1 MDTFVG
7 REEDIR
13 NITGYLDFT
22 SSDVQ
27 VVHIVGPPGFGKSTL
42 AKQIGHI
49 LLRKRVKVQYADL
62 RGITNLDTVAEKVM
76 LSIVDSTKHKVTF
89 DRLEQW
95 VHKQYS
101 NNLLILDNC
110 DEMFETHKKTFL
122 DAIRTLTLTS
132 SKKSVRYILTSQ
144 KWEADVGNFQLHA
157 IYNMSSE
164 AASQLLSKLAPSL
177 TDVQKMQIAE
187 LTGNVPLALD
197 VVGAIFKFPNAPTAE
212 EVIQGLKQNPVTTLS
227 PPELHSHLDTCI
239 GLAFDFL
246 SPDLKELCINLS
258 QFPGSFDQRS
268 ASRIVYAGIDI
279 ELQLKTLV
287 RRSLLFNQHT
297 RFHFHQLIREYFLQK
312 SGAGKR
318 CGDLMQNFKSEFLQ
332 YFAEYLKSMLEMT
345 TYKALDADKHNLQC
359 MFAMFGTAEQNNVT
373 LYAVTITLTAI
384 QSKFLQA
391 RFSDREIYDILQ
403 NMLKAMES
411 YSANEE
417 ASHEAFFEIYHKI
430 VFETLNV
437 GKLLHIET
445 HSLIEIL
452 MSRKNKVDGAYKRGL
467 LGVNTYI
474 QFFTDLAQLYEE
486 NGDDVKSRWCHV
498 HILSR
503 VHNKLHGCYPV
514 CDYFSV
520 SVAYESVGESVE
532 TFHFR
537 ELAFEHQATS
547 LDYMSLIQLHLALY
561 NDYMNSSLGNNDTKA
576 DEFSSLIISVDYVY
590 LISADKYEYRKKVYY
605 DTLDFFRTKH
615 MEDYM
620 VQIQNKMLAVERE
633 CSSDDCVDYYMSSS
647 LHAWKRQSYYLTI
660 ELGKLG
666 FEHSKMSIES
676 CETHSDALHTGIIV
690 GASYYYIGNYSDA
703 QIWLKC
709 ALQIVNEN
717 LKDEYSLK
725 LRDER
730 LGTCFYLLRS
740 GDYFNL
746 LCYGYFIKDFTIML
760 SYLTV
765 EHLYTQ
771 YIFYTQ
777 QPPKQQPAADTVVLS
792 TETGVTEEKYS
803 FVWSQFNKHV
813 HKFQSAIEKYVSTA
827 EKTVSQLQ
835 MYKYF
840 VYCIYI
846 CFLGCCV
853 FLIPFLIL
861 CAFYLCIINC
871 IRCLMSV
878 CCTKQQIANC
888 CTLYKFMAI
897 ACIVT
902 TFVFVLGLD
911 WLY

>member
-7 REEDIR
+7 REKDIR

-22 SSDVQ
+22 SSHVQ

-42 AKQIGHI
+42 AKKIGHYF
-49 LLRKRVKVQYADL
+49 LWKGVKVYYTDVRA
-62 RGITNLDTVAEKVM
+62 ITNLDTVAEKIM
-76 LSIVDSTKHKVTF
+76 LSIVDSIKHTVTF
-89 DRLEQW
+89 DRLEWW
-95 VHKQYS
+95 VRTQYS
-101 NNLLILDNC
+101 NAILILDNC
-110 DEMFETHKKTFL
+110 DEMIENHEKEFL
-122 DAIRTLTLTS
+122 GAIRTLALS
-132 SKKSVRYILTSQ
+132 SYKKNVRYILTSQ
-144 KWEADVGNFQLHA
+144 KWEADIGNYYQLYA
-157 IYNMSSE
+157 IHNLSSE
-164 AASQLLSKLAPSL
+164 AASQLLGEIVYSL
-177 TDVQKMQIAE
+177 TDDQKMQIAE

-212 EVIQGLKQNPVTTLS
+212 EVIQGLKKHPVTTLS
-227 PPELHSHLDTCI
+227 PPELYSHLDTSI
-239 GLAFDFL
+239 GLAYSFL
-246 SPDLKELCINLS
+246 SPDLKELCVNLS
-258 QFPGSFDQRS
+258 QFPGSFDQFS
-268 ASRIVYAGIDI
+268 ASRIVYAGTDV
-279 ELQLKTLV
+279 EPQLKTLV

-312 SGAGKR
+312 SGAGKK
-318 CGDLMQNFKSEFLQ
+318 CGNLMQSFKSEFLQ
-332 YFAEYLKSMLEMT
+332 YFAEYLKSMLKMT

-359 MFAMFGTAEQNNVT
+359 MFAMFATAEQNNVT
-373 LYAVTITLTAI
+373 LYAVTTTLTAI
-384 QSKFLQA
+384 QSKFIQA
-391 RFSDREIYDILQ
+391 RFSDKEIYYDILQ

-411 YSANEE
+411 YSADEE
-417 ASHEAFFEIYHKI
+417 ASHESFFEIYLKI

-474 QFFTDLAQLYEE
+474 QYFTDLAQLYEE
-486 NGDDVKSRWCHV
+486 KGDDVKSRWCHA
-498 HILSR
+498 HILSH
-503 VHNKLHGCYPV
+503 VHNKLHGCYPN
-514 CDYFSV
+514 CDYFNV
-520 SVAYESVGESVE
+520 SIAYKSVGESVE
-532 TFHFR
+532 AFHFR

-547 LDYMSLIQLHLALY
+547 LDRMSLIQLHLDLY
-561 NDYMNSSLGNNDTKA
+561 NDYMNSSLGNNVTKA
-576 DEFSSLIISVDYVY
+576 DELSSVIIAVDYMY
-590 LISADKYEYRKKVYY
+590 LISADEYTKEVYY
-605 DTLDFFRTKH
+605 DALDFFRAKH
-615 MEDYM
+615 MEEH
-620 VQIQNKMLAVERE
+620 VVHIQNKMLAAERE
-633 CSSDDCVDYYMSSS
+633 CSLVNCVDYYLSSS
-647 LHAWKRQSYYLTI
+647 LHAWERQSYYLAI

-666 FEHSKMSIES
+666 FEHSKMSIEA
-676 CETHSDALHTGIIV
+676 CEPNSGELHAGIV

-709 ALQIVNEN
+709 ALQIMNEN
-717 LKDEYSLK
+717 LKEEPSLK
-725 LRDER
+725 LREER
-730 LGTCFYLLRS
+730 FDNCVYLLMS
-740 GDYFNL
+740 GDYFNV
-746 LCYGYFIKDFTIML
+746 LCYGYIIKDITLLF
-760 SYLTV
+760 SDLTV
-765 EHLYTQ
+765 DHLYAQ

-777 QPPKQQPAADTVVLS
+777 QPPKKQPAADTVILS

-813 HKFQSAIEKYVSTA
+813 HKFQRTIEKYVSTA

-840 VYCIYI
+840 VYCIYV
-846 CFLGCCV
+846 CFFGCCV

-861 CAFYLCIINC
+861 CGFYLCIINC

-878 CCTKQQIANC
+878 CCTKQQIAKC

-902 TFVFVLGLD
+902 TFVFVVGLD

>member
-1 MDTFVG
+1 MVSPLWLNKLVTFIRVHYA
-7 REEDIR
+7 DIR
-13 NITGYLDFT
+13 
-22 SSDVQ
+22 
-27 VVHIVGPPGFGKSTL
+27 
-42 AKQIGHI
+42 A
-49 LLRKRVKVQYADL
+49 
-62 RGITNLDTVAEKVM
+62 ITNLDTVAEKVM
-76 LSIVDSTKHKVTF
+76 LSIVDSTKYKVTF
-89 DRLEQW
+89 DHLERW

-212 EVIQGLKQNPVTTLS
+212 EVIQGLKKNPVTTLS
-227 PPELHSHLDTCI
+227 PPELHSHLDTSI
-239 GLAFDFL
+239 GLAYSFL
-246 SPDLKELCINLS
+246 SPDLKELCVNLS
-258 QFPGSFDQRS
+258 QFPGSFDQHS
-268 ASRIVYAGIDI
+268 ASWIVYAGIDV
-279 ELQLKTLV
+279 EPQLKTLV

-312 SGAGKR
+312 SGAGKK
-318 CGDLMQNFKSEFLQ
+318 CGDLMQNFKSEFFQ

-359 MFAMFGTAEQNNVT
+359 MFTMFATAEQNNVT
-373 LYAVTITLTAI
+373 LYAVTTTLTAI

-411 YSANEE
+411 YSADEE
-417 ASHEAFFEIYHKI
+417 ASHESFFEIYHKI

-474 QFFTDLAQLYEE
+474 QYFTDLAQLYEK
-486 NGDDVKSRWCHV
+486 NGKEANSRWCHA
-498 HILSR
+498 HILSH
-503 VHNKLHGCYPV
+503 VHNKLHGCYPD

-520 SVAYESVGESVE
+520 SVAYKSVGENVE
-532 TFHFR
+532 AFHFR

-547 LDYMSLIQLHLALY
+547 LDRMSLIQLHLALY
-561 NDYMNSSLGNNDTKA
+561 NDYMSSSLGNNVTKA

-590 LISADKYEYRKKVYY
+590 LISADKYEYKKKVYY
-605 DTLDFFRTKH
+605 DTLDFFRAKH
-615 MEDYM
+615 MEEH
-620 VQIQNKMLAVERE
+620 VVHIQNKMLAVERE
-633 CSSDDCVDYYMSSS
+633 CLWVNCLDYYMSSS
-647 LHAWKRQSYYLTI
+647 LHAWERQSYYLTI

-666 FEHSKMSIES
+666 FEHSKMSIEA
-676 CETHSDALHTGIIV
+676 CETHSEVLHTGIV

-709 ALQIVNEN
+709 ALQIVNEY
-717 LKDEYSLK
+717 LKDEYSFK

-730 LGTCFYLLRS
+730 LLTCFYLLMS
-740 GDYFNL
+740 GDYFNV
-746 LCYGYFIKDFTIML
+746 LCYGYFIQDFTILL
-760 SYLTV
+760 SYLAV
-765 EHLYTQ
+765 DHLYTQ
-771 YIFYTQ
+771 YIIQTQ
-777 QPPKQQPAADTVVLS
+777 QPPKKQPAADTVILS

-803 FVWSQFNKHV
+803 FVWSLGLKHV
-813 HKFQSAIEKYVSTA
+813 HKFQSTMDKYVQYVFAA

-835 MYKYF
+835 LFKYF
-840 VYCIYI
+840 VYCMYLCVWGC
-846 CFLGCCV
+846 CFL
-853 FLIPFLIL
+853 LIPFLIL
-861 CAFYLCIINC
+861 YAFYKCIIHFVC
-871 IRCLMSV
+871 RLMSV
-878 CCTKQQIANC
+878 CCTKQQIVNC
-888 CTLYKFMAI
+888 CTLCKFMAI

>member
-13 NITGYLDFT
+13 NITRYLDFT
-22 SSDVQ
+22 SSETQ

-42 AKQIGHI
+42 AKKIGHYF
-49 LLRKRVKVQYADL
+49 LWNGVKVYYTDVRAS
-62 RGITNLDTVAEKVM
+62 TNLDTVAEKFM
-76 LSIVDSTKHKVTF
+76 LSIVDSLKHMVTF
-89 DRLEQW
+89 DRLERW
-95 VHKQYS
+95 VRTQHS
-101 NNLLILDNC
+101 NTILILDNC
-110 DEMFETHKKTFL
+110 DEMIENHEKEFL
-122 DAIRTLTLTS
+122 GAIRTLALS
-132 SKKSVRYILTSQ
+132 SHKKSVRYILTSQ
-144 KWEADVGNFQLHA
+144 KWEADVGNYYQLHA
-157 IYNMSSE
+157 IYNLSSE
-164 AASQLLSKLAPSL
+164 AASQLLGEIAYSL

-212 EVIQGLKQNPVTTLS
+212 EVIHGLRKNPVTTLS
-227 PPELHSHLDTCI
+227 PPELHSHLDTSI
-239 GLAFDFL
+239 GLAYSFL

-258 QFPGSFDQRS
+258 QFPGSFDQLS
-268 ASRIVYAGIDI
+268 ASRIVYAGTDV
-279 ELQLKTLV
+279 EPQLKTLV

-359 MFAMFGTAEQNNVT
+359 MFAMFATAEQNNVT
-373 LYAVTITLTAI
+373 LYAVTTTLTTI

-411 YSANEE
+411 YSADEE
-417 ASHEAFFEIYHKI
+417 ASRESFFEIYHKI

-445 HSLIEIL
+445 HSLIEML
-452 MSRKNKVDGAYKRGL
+452 MLRKNKADGAYKRGL

-474 QFFTDLAQLYEE
+474 QYFTDLAQLYEE
-486 NGDDVKSRWCHV
+486 NGDNVKSRWCHA
-498 HILSR
+498 HILSH
-503 VHNKLHGCYPV
+503 VHNRLHGCYPD
-514 CDYFSV
+514 CDYFNV
-520 SVAYESVGESVE
+520 SLAYESVGESVE
-532 TFHFR
+532 AFHFR

-547 LDYMSLIQLHLALY
+547 LDRMSLIQLHLDLY

-576 DEFSSLIISVDYVY
+576 DELSSVIIAVDYIY
-590 LISADKYEYRKKVYY
+590 LISADEYTKKVYY
-605 DTLDFFRTKH
+605 DALDFFRAKH
-615 MEDYM
+615 MEEH
-620 VQIQNKMLAVERE
+620 VVHIQNKMLAVEQE
-633 CSSDDCVDYYMSSS
+633 CLSVDCLDYYMSSS

-666 FEHSKMSIES
+666 FELSKMSIGS
-676 CETHSDALHTGIIV
+676 CETHSEVLHTGIV

-717 LKDEYSLK
+717 LKEEYSLK
-725 LRDER
+725 HRNER
-730 LGTCFYLLRS
+730 LYTCFYLLIS
-740 GDYFNL
+740 GDYFNI
-746 LCYGYFIKDFTIML
+746 LCYGYFIQDFTILL
-760 SYLTV
+760 SDLTV
-765 EHLYTQ
+765 KHLYTQ
-771 YIFYTQ
+771 YKIYTQ
-777 QPPKQQPAADTVVLS
+777 QPPEKEPADETVILS
-792 TETGVTEEKYS
+792 TETSMTEEKYS
-803 FVWSQFNKHV
+803 FVWSQFNFNKHV
-813 HKFQSAIEKYVSTA
+813 RTFQSAIYKYVSRA
-827 EKTVSQLQ
+827 EKMMSQLQ
-835 MYKYF
+835 LYKYF
-840 VYCIYI
+840 VYCMYV
-846 CFLGCCV
+846 CVWGCCV
-853 FLIPFLIL
+853 LLIPFLIL
-861 CAFYLCIINC
+861 CAFYFCIIKF

-878 CCTKQQIANC
+878 CCTEQQIAKC

-897 ACIVT
+897 ASIVT
-902 TFVFVLGLD
+902 TFVFVVCLD

>member
-42 AKQIGHI
+42 AKQIGHV
-49 LLRKRVKVQYADL
+49 LLRKGVKVHYADL
-62 RGITNLDTVAEKVM
+62 RAITNLDTVAEKVM
-76 LSIVDSTKHKVTF
+76 LSIADSTKHKLTF

-95 VHKQYS
+95 VRKQHS

-132 SKKSVRYILTSQ
+132 SKKNLRYILTSQ

-164 AASQLLSKLAPSL
+164 AASQLLGKLAPSL

-212 EVIQGLKQNPVTTLS
+212 EVIQGLKKNPVTTLS
-227 PPELHSHLDTCI
+227 PPELYSHLDTSI
-239 GLAFDFL
+239 GLAYSFL
-246 SPDLKELCINLS
+246 SPDLKELCVNLS
-258 QFPGSFDQRS
+258 QFPGSFDQFS
-268 ASRIVYAGIDI
+268 ASRIVYAGTDV
-279 ELQLKTLV
+279 EPQLKTLV

-312 SGAGKR
+312 RGVGKR
-318 CGDLMQNFKSEFLQ
+318 GGDLMQNFKSEFLQ

-359 MFAMFGTAEQNNVT
+359 MFAMFATAEQNNVT
-373 LYAVTITLTAI
+373 LYAVTTTLTAI

-411 YSANEE
+411 YSADEE
-417 ASHEAFFEIYHKI
+417 ASHESFFEIYHKI

-437 GKLLHIET
+437 GKLVHIET

-467 LGVNTYI
+467 LGVNTYV
-474 QFFTDLAQLYEE
+474 QYFTDLAQLYEE
-486 NGDDVKSRWCHV
+486 NGKEANSRWCHA
-498 HILSR
+498 HILSH
-503 VHNKLHGCYPV
+503 VHNKLHGCYPD
-514 CDYFSV
+514 CDYFNV
-520 SVAYESVGESVE
+520 SIAYESVGESVE
-532 TFHFR
+532 AFHFR

-547 LDYMSLIQLHLALY
+547 LDRMSLIQLHLALY
-561 NDYMNSSLGNNDTKA
+561 NDYMNSSLGNNITKA
-576 DEFSSLIISVDYVY
+576 NELSSVIIAVDYIY
-590 LISADKYEYRKKVYY
+590 LISADEYTKKVYY
-605 DTLDFFRTKH
+605 DALDFFRAKH
-615 MEDYM
+615 MEEH
-620 VQIQNKMLAVERE
+620 VVHIQNKMLAAERE
-633 CSSDDCVDYYMSSS
+633 CSLVNCVDYYLSSS

-666 FEHSKMSIES
+666 FEHSKMSIEA
-676 CETHSDALHTGIIV
+676 CEPNSDELHTGIV
-690 GASYYYIGNYSDA
+690 GVSYYYIGNYSDA

-709 ALQIVNEN
+709 TLQIVNKK

-725 LRDER
+725 LKEKRVA
-730 LGTCFYLLRS
+730 TCYYLLMS
-740 GDYFNL
+740 GDYFNV
-746 LCYGYFIKDFTIML
+746 LCYGYIIKDFTILL

-771 YIFYTQ
+771 YTFYTQ
-777 QPPKQQPAADTVVLS
+777 QPPKQQPAADTVILS

-813 HKFQSAIEKYVSTA
+813 HKFRTAIDKYVSTA

-835 MYKYF
+835 LYKYF
-840 VYCIYI
+840 VYCMYVCAWGC
-846 CFLGCCV
+846 CFL
-853 FLIPFLIL
+853 LIPFLIL
-861 CAFYLCIINC
+861 CAFYLCIIKF

-878 CCTKQQIANC
+878 CCTKQQIAKC
-888 CTLYKFMAI
+888 CTRYKFMAI

-902 TFVFVLGLD
+902 TFVFVVGLD